1 MEDSRKQKILKW
13 KGRVLHM
20 SSKIDI
26 VLPWVDGS
34 DPNWQQVK
42 EKSLQKYCPEKVSDS
57 NIRYE
62 SGVRST
68 IWC

>member
-1 MEDSRKQKILKW
+1 
-13 KGRVLHM
+13 M